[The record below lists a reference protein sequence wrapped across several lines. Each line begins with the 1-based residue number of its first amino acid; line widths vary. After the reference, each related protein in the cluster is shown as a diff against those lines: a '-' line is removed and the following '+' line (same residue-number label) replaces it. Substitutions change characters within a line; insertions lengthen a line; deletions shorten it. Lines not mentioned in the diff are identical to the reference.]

1 MRKAFANK
9 KLSIVLVALLIG
21 CQISLAQK
29 RKKEA
34 KTTPAGSI
42 IEISN
47 LELRLTMDD
56 FFGAFVLTVTHAAD
70 SIINASSDYTIDNQ
84 ALMWKI
90 NAIPVAQG
98 SILSRDPFAAY
109 VDIAVFSVQMKQY
122 FESGK
127 GKSLFGEHQ
136 EIAVASSN
144 QLWDELVE
152 IGKDIVGDGDFTN
165 GINLIEEFAKKDPI
179 ENSYFKRKSTLPL
192 MARIQKVEK
201 VKLKTLAESMASS
214 VDELTNRMNVYTDL
228 LPRQMRWQAEF
239 LLNNSLSQV
248 QLEQKY
254 DSLYVLLDRAIVLV
268 ESTPGVLDTQ
278 RIAVFNDL
286 RQERRIVLEAI
297 KQERIAVMNLL
308 QKERE
313 LVFQS
318 LNEEVSFQREASME
332 SLDQL
337 SGQSIDS
344 SFDQL
349 NELTDKVF
357 WRSLILLVVFIAAAY
372 IGIILYKRS

>member
-1 MRKAFANK
+1 
-9 KLSIVLVALLIG
+9 
-21 CQISLAQK
+21 
-29 RKKEA
+29 
-34 KTTPAGSI
+34 
-42 IEISN
+42 
-47 LELRLTMDD
+47 MDD